1 MESEPYVVRRGRAAD
16 LSAMLAIER
25 SSFPDPWSEAAM
37 TEELESK
44 WPPLVAEADGAV
56 VGYVCLWRGPDE
68 CHVTNVAVKEDFRRR
83 GLGRR
88 LLESAIE
95 SARQAGCC
103 QLLLEVRPSNV
114 PARRLYGRLGF
125 VELYRRRRYYIKPS
139 EDGLVLV
146 LPLADHHPIAGRPD
160 VREDG

>member
-1 MESEPYVVRRGRAAD
+1 MEPEPFVLRRGRAAD
-16 LSAMLAIER
+16 LPAMLAIER
-25 SSFPDPWSEAAM
+25 SSFPDPWTEAAM
-37 TEELESK
+37 TEELASE
-44 WPPLVAEADGAV
+44 WPPLVAEAGGAV

-68 CHVTNVAVKEDFRRR
+68 CHVTNLAVQEDFRRR

-95 SARQAGCC
+95 TARQAGCR

-114 PARRLYGRLGF
+114 AARRLYGRLGF

-146 LPLADHHPIAGRPD
+146 LPLAARHPIAGRSD